1 MTAGEHTDGA
11 DQDHTAEQNKRMVRE
26 LRRASQARALPRA
39 FPGEAGAFERPS
51 PLSGLTPTSV
61 TVSVDKPSED
71 GADFATHAG
80 AFPSQALGPTF
91 LSYGPMCADAD
102 FVFEE
107 WESMMYGGDGTLY
120 NNQYCWWLRVEDGR
134 VVAMREYNDSHHAWL
149 IFGRAGKWPDL
160 APPTR
165 PRRRHHVMGDHPAE
179 GSEMDA
185 AFEVVDEFELAP
197 AMLADVACGA
207 LEAPAAESSAAKS
220 PSGAHATR
228 EVARRRRRALAAGDP
243 EALGRLHDPG
253 FRHFL
258 AGERPFGWNH
268 LPLADIYAPLV
279 EHLASPITMRW
290 GPIFADGDVAFEEMD
305 ILARLDDGTVYHNWH
320 TLVHEVRHG
329 TIVQTREYLDT
340 RHVWIVL
347 GRWAAWAAEPV
358 APRSV
363 PRRSNLQSIA
373 WTTQIPTMFCDLE
386 RWRPFEANG

>member
-1 MTAGEHTDGA
+1 MTTAEHTA
-11 DQDHTAEQNKRMVRE
+11 RAEQNKHMVRE

-39 FPGEAGAFERPS
+39 FPGETGEFERPS

-61 TVSVDKPSED
+61 IVSVDKPSD
-71 GADFATHAG
+71 DDADFATHAG

-91 LSYGPMCADAD
+91 LSYSPMRADAD

-165 PRRRHHVMGDHPAE
+165 PRRRHHVVGDSPAE
-179 GSEMDA
+179 GSGMDA
-185 AFEVVDEFELAP
+185 VFEVVDEFELAP
-197 AMLADVACGA
+197 AMLADVVPGLTA
-207 LEAPAAESSAAKS
+207 APEHAAAEPA
-220 PSGAHATR
+220 SGRADATR
-228 EVARRRRRALAAGDP
+228 EVVRRRRRALASGDRS
-243 EALGRLHDPG
+243 ALGRLHAPG
-253 FRHFL
+253 FRHFI
-258 AGERPFGWNH
+258 AGERPFGWDH
-268 LPLADIYAPLV
+268 LPLADIYAPLI
-279 EHLASPITMRW
+279 EHLASGINVRF
-290 GPIFADGDVAFEEMD
+290 GPVFADGDVAFEEMD
-305 ILARLDDGTVYHNWH
+305 VLAQLEDGTVYNNWH
-320 TLVHEVRHG
+320 TLVHEIRNG
-329 TIVQTREYLDT
+329 RIVQTREYLDT
-340 RHVWIVL
+340 RHVWVVL

-373 WTTQIPTMFCDLE
+373 WTIQIPTMFCDLE
-386 RWRPFEANG
+386 RWQPFEANG